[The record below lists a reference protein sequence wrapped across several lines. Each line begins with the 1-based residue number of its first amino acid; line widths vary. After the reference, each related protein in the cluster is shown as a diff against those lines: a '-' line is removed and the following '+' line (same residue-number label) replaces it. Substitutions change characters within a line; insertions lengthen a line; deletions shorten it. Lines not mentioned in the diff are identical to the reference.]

1 MVKRSIRISGLLT
14 ALLLLSCQAL
24 GAGLG
29 RMSVTSALGQP
40 LRAEIELLSVPV
52 DDLGSVE
59 AKLAGVEAFRQ
70 ARIERSAALADVQ
83 LVVDKRPNGQPV
95 VRITSTTPVSEPFV
109 DLLIELNWSSG
120 RILREY
126 TVLLDPVRDARPVA
140 DEPARAPILAT
151 TSGPAPS
158 ARPEPTRPRS
168 AAMPEPAVEKAPVK
182 APAKAPV
189 GPGTYGPVKAGENLR
204 SIAAKVLPPDV
215 TLDMMIAALY
225 QTNRKAFAQNNMNLL
240 KRGQVLSVPESDAVM
255 LMVSPHQ
262 ARKLMNE
269 HAAAWHDMQGRMA
282 DRAARSVAEPAPEQP
297 GKGRI
302 VQAQPQE
309 KPAAMAAP
317 KDVLKLSKSEAAK
330 AADGKAQ
337 QRVQALEEEVAAK
350 NRALQEAQD
359 RVGQLE
365 KTVQDLQRLM
375 ELKAKEADKK
385 PEPAAAQKPAE
396 PVAAVPPK
404 TTAETPKPK
413 PAVKAPVEAPP
424 EEPGFFAGL
433 LDNPLYVAGGAGAL
447 LLALVWLFMIGK
459 RRRKGLS
466 DFEQSVM
473 TGGDQFKTSIFKTG
487 SDTSAERSTATQ
499 SGVATDFSRLGL
511 GSIDTH
517 EVDPIA
523 EAEVYMA
530 YGRDAQAEE
539 ILKEALTKDPSRHEI
554 VLKLLEIYAAR
565 QDTATFETQA
575 SELYASLG
583 DPASTVWQ
591 QAAEMGR
598 KLDPNNP
605 LYRVFGEVPSL
616 PEAPAVAAAAVAA
629 AIVAEEAQPAAEE
642 AEERGPVA
650 EPEAAP
656 VQDME
661 GLDFDLSM
669 PEAMAATEAEVAA
682 SAPHEE
688 EALPGFDDLDLEFE
702 TEIAAAPPLQT
713 SDLEE
718 AARQYPAFGAVPETG
733 FADLEEI
740 HIASPQTSEAE
751 AEQALELELPDEL
764 ATLDLVAEPERA
776 IEALPDLPEIGS
788 FADLELAAPA
798 LEEPEPAETKPPE
811 LDFSGIDLEL
821 SELDEARAT
830 PAAPEAEPALEAPPE
845 FDADLLEEVNTKLDL
860 ARAYM
865 EMGDKEGARE
875 ILDEVVRDGDPQQK
889 QQAEQLIA
897 GL

>member
-14 ALLLLSCQAL
+14 ALLFLSCQAL
-24 GAGLG
+24 AAGLG

-70 ARIERSAALADVQ
+70 ARIERSAALADIQ
-83 LVVDKRPNGQPV
+83 LTVDKRPNGQPV
-95 VRITSTTPVSEPFV
+95 VRISSTAPVSEPFV

-126 TVLLDPVRDARPVA
+126 TVLLDPVRDAKPA
-140 DEPARAPILAT
+140 AEEPARPPILAT
-151 TSGPAPS
+151 TTVPTPT
-158 ARPEPTRPRS
+158 ARPEAIKPRP
-168 AAMPEPAVEKAPVK
+168 ATTPEPAVEKS
-182 APAKAPV
+182 PAKAPAERR
-189 GPGTYGPVKAGENLR
+189 TYGPVKAGESLR
-204 SIAAKVLPPDV
+204 SIAGKVLPPDV
-215 TLDMMIAALY
+215 TLDMMIASLY

-240 KRGQVLSVPESDAVM
+240 KKGQVLSVPDRDSVM

-282 DRAARSVAEPAPEQP
+282 DQAARSVVEPAPEQP

-317 KDVLKLSKSEAAK
+317 KDVLKLSKGEPAK

-385 PEPAAAQKPAE
+385 PVPAAEAKPAEPAAAAAAAKPAAQ
-396 PVAAVPPK
+396 P
-404 TTAETPKPK
+404 PKPK
-413 PAVKAPVEAPP
+413 PAVPAPVEAVP
-424 EEPGFFAGL
+424 EEPGFFASL
-433 LDNPLYVAGGAGAL
+433 LANPLYVAGGGAAL

-583 DPASTVWQ
+583 DPTNAVWQ

-598 KLDPNNP
+598 KLDPSNP

-629 AIVAEEAQPAAEE
+629 AIVAEEALPAVNETAR
-642 AEERGPVA
+642 AA

-656 VQDME
+656 AEDME
-661 GLDFDLSM
+661 GLDFDLAM
-669 PEAMAATEAEVAA
+669 PEARAEPEAEVAA
-682 SAPHEE
+682 VAPAVE
-688 EALPGFDDLDLEFE
+688 EALPGFDDLDLDFQ
-702 TEIAAAPPLQT
+702 TEIPAESTLQKAG
-713 SDLEE
+713 LEE
-718 AARQYPAFGAVPETG
+718 TGTQYPAFGAMTDAG

-740 HIASPQTSEAE
+740 HIASPAASEAE
-751 AEQALELELPDEL
+751 AEPALELPDEL
-764 ATLDLVAEPERA
+764 ATLDLVGEPEKA
-776 IEALPDLPEIGS
+776 MEALPELPELEG
-788 FADLELAAPA
+788 FADLELAEAA
-798 LEEPEPAETKPPE
+798 SEEPELAEIKPPE

-821 SELDEARAT
+821 SELDEVRAT

-845 FDADLLEEVNTKLDL
+845 FDPDLLEEVNTKLDL

-889 QQAEQLIA
+889 RQAQELIA